1 MMSGAMPSI
10 PLPYGYTIA
19 QWMFFFF
26 FYSFFGWVWE
36 CFYVSVQEKPPHFVN
51 RGFMRGPFL
60 PLYGC
65 GGVMMM
71 VVSAPFQHQLIWVFI
86 AGFFGATILELVTGI
101 LMEALFK
108 VRYWD
113 YEGKFLNFHGYTCFE
128 ASVAWGVMTVLMDVL
143 MHPGMKKLIALIPE
157 QVLSPMTNI
166 LFFLCAVDFG
176 MSFKAAI
183 DLRNV
188 LVRME
193 KLAKEL
199 EKIPEKIVSTAG
211 TATAKA
217 ATIAG
222 DATAKAASIAK
233 EAAADTLTVA
243 KEVATTAAGAASL
256 AKEKATEAAVTAK
269 EKATEAATVAKEK
282 ATESAFGTKEQIR
295 YRLYWMKQASVQDFF
310 MRNLM
315 LGNPGMKSEQF
326 KLQLEE
332 LKKAMNAQRLELKDK
347 RKNKKNS

>member
-1 MMSGAMPSI
+1 MSGAMPSI

-36 CFYVSVQEKPPHFVN
+36 CFYVSIQEKPPHFVN

-113 YEGKFLNFHGYTCFE
+113 YEGKFLNFHGYICFE

-157 QVLSPMTNI
+157 QVLGPMTNI

>member
-36 CFYVSVQEKPPHFVN
+36 CFYVSIQEKPPHFVN

-113 YEGKFLNFHGYTCFE
+113 YEGKFLNFHGYICFE

-157 QVLSPMTNI
+157 QVLGPMTNI

-199 EKIPEKIVSTAG
+199 EKIPEKIASTAG

-217 ATIAG
+217 AT
-222 DATAKAASIAK
+222 IAK

-256 AKEKATEAAVTAK
+256 AKEKATEAAVTAKEKATEAATVAK

-347 RKNKKNS
+347 RKNKKNC

>member
-1 MMSGAMPSI
+1 MSGAMPSI

-36 CFYVSVQEKPPHFVN
+36 CFYVSIQEKPPHFVN

-113 YEGKFLNFHGYTCFE
+113 YEGKFLNFHGYICFE

-157 QVLSPMTNI
+157 QVLGPLTNI

>member
-1 MMSGAMPSI
+1 
-10 PLPYGYTIA
+10 
-19 QWMFFFF
+19 
-26 FYSFFGWVWE
+26 
-36 CFYVSVQEKPPHFVN
+36 
-51 RGFMRGPFL
+51 
-60 PLYGC
+60 
-65 GGVMMM
+65 MM
-71 VVSAPFQHQLIWVFI
+71 VVSAPFQHQLVWVFI

-113 YEGKFLNFHGYTCFE
+113 YEGKFLNFHGYICFE

-157 QVLSPMTNI
+157 QVLGPMTNI

-199 EKIPEKIVSTAG
+199 EKIPEKIASTAG

-217 ATIAG
+217 AT
-222 DATAKAASIAK
+222 IAK

-256 AKEKATEAAVTAK
+256 AKEKATEAA
-269 EKATEAATVAKEK
+269 AAAKEK
-282 ATESAFGTKEQIR
+282 ATESAFGTKEQLR

-332 LKKAMNAQRLELKDK
+332 LKKAMNAQRLELKEK

>member
-1 MMSGAMPSI
+1 MSGTMPSI

-36 CFYVSVQEKPPHFVN
+36 CFYVSIQEKPPHFVN

-71 VVSAPFQHQLIWVFI
+71 VVSAPFQHQLVWVFI

-101 LMEALFK
+101 LMESLFK

-113 YEGKFLNFHGYTCFE
+113 YEGKFLNFHGYICFE

-199 EKIPEKIVSTAG
+199 EKIPEKIASTAG

-222 DATAKAASIAK
+222 GATAKAASIAK

-243 KEVATTAAGAASL
+243 KEVATTAAEAASL

-269 EKATEAATVAKEK
+269 EKATEAATAAKEK
-282 ATESAFGTKEQIR
+282 ATESAFGTKEQLR
-295 YRLYWMKQASVQDFF
+295 YRIYWMKQASVQDFF

-347 RKNKKNS
+347 RKNKKNN

>member
-1 MMSGAMPSI
+1 MSGAMPSI

-36 CFYVSVQEKPPHFVN
+36 CFYVSIQEKPPHFVN

-71 VVSAPFQHQLIWVFI
+71 VVSAPFQHQLVWVFI
-86 AGFFGATILELVTGI
+86 AGFFGATVLELVTGI

-113 YEGKFLNFHGYTCFE
+113 YEGKFLNFHGYICFE

-157 QVLSPMTNI
+157 QVLGPMTNI

-199 EKIPEKIVSTAG
+199 EKIPEKIVSTAE

-222 DATAKAASIAK
+222 GATAKAASIAK

>member
-1 MMSGAMPSI
+1 MSGAMPSI

-36 CFYVSVQEKPPHFVN
+36 CFYVSIQEKPPHFVN

-71 VVSAPFQHQLIWVFI
+71 VVSAPFQHQLVWVFI
-86 AGFFGATILELVTGI
+86 AGFFGATVLELVTGI
-101 LMEALFK
+101 LMESLFK

-113 YEGKFLNFHGYTCFE
+113 YEGKFLNFHGYICFE

-157 QVLSPMTNI
+157 QVLGPLTNI

-199 EKIPEKIVSTAG
+199 EKIPEKIVSTAE

-222 DATAKAASIAK
+222 GATAKAASIAK
-233 EAAADTLTVA
+233 EAATDTLTVA

>member
-1 MMSGAMPSI
+1 MMSGTMPSI

-36 CFYVSVQEKPPHFVN
+36 CFYVSIQEKPPHFVN

-71 VVSAPFQHQLIWVFI
+71 VVSAPFQHQLVWVFI

-101 LMEALFK
+101 LMESLFK

-113 YEGKFLNFHGYTCFE
+113 YEGKFLNFHGYICFE

-199 EKIPEKIVSTAG
+199 EKIPEKIASTAG

-222 DATAKAASIAK
+222 GATAKAASIAK

-243 KEVATTAAGAASL
+243 KEVATTAAEAASL

-269 EKATEAATVAKEK
+269 EKATEAATAAKEK
-282 ATESAFGTKEQIR
+282 ATESAFGTKEQLR
-295 YRLYWMKQASVQDFF
+295 YRIYWMKQASVQDFF

-347 RKNKKNS
+347 RKNKKNN

>member
-1 MMSGAMPSI
+1 MSGTMPSI

-36 CFYVSVQEKPPHFVN
+36 CFYVSIQEKPPHFVN

-86 AGFFGATILELVTGI
+86 VGFFGATILELVTGI
-101 LMEALFK
+101 LMESLFK

-113 YEGKFLNFHGYTCFE
+113 YEGKFLNFHGYICFE

-157 QVLSPMTNI
+157 QVLGPMTNI

-222 DATAKAASIAK
+222 GATAKAASIAK

-269 EKATEAATVAKEK
+269 EKATEAAAAAKEK
-282 ATESAFGTKEQIR
+282 ATESAFGTREQLR
-295 YRLYWMKQASVQDFF
+295 YRIYWMKQASVQDFF

-347 RKNKKNS
+347 RKNKKNN

>member
-1 MMSGAMPSI
+1 MSGTMPSI

-36 CFYVSVQEKPPHFVN
+36 CFYVSIQEKPPHFVN

-71 VVSAPFQHQLIWVFI
+71 VVSAPFQHQLVWVFI

-101 LMEALFK
+101 LMESLFK

-113 YEGKFLNFHGYTCFE
+113 YEGKFLNFHGYICFE

-199 EKIPEKIVSTAG
+199 EKIPEKIASTAG

-222 DATAKAASIAK
+222 GATAKAASIAK

-243 KEVATTAAGAASL
+243 KEVATTAAEAASL

-269 EKATEAATVAKEK
+269 EKATEAATAAKEK
-282 ATESAFGTKEQIR
+282 ATESAFGTKEQLR

-347 RKNKKNS
+347 RKNKKNN

>member
-1 MMSGAMPSI
+1 MSGAMPSI

-36 CFYVSVQEKPPHFVN
+36 CFYVSIQEKPPHFVN

-113 YEGKFLNFHGYTCFE
+113 YEGKFLNFHGYICFE

-157 QVLSPMTNI
+157 QVLGPMTNI

-199 EKIPEKIVSTAG
+199 EKIPEKIVSTAE

-222 DATAKAASIAK
+222 GATAKAASIAK